1 MSEPGEP
8 DLQESNALAGLRAR
22 SHAGTSGV
30 LETEEEEYSD
40 HNSYES
46 LCHEL
51 ETLLEDQTACDA
63 QLSLFVAASASYR
76 HDTTLR
82 PFPPMFMLNNQDKD
96 VTSLSSALD
105 NLPSLAVLKQK
116 LKLGQM
122 DLDLKLLKLLVWIL
136 NGGNS
141 NLKLKTL
148 SDEEK
153 KTISNLRNFDK
164 HPRPHYIFEVRT
176 NGTGRWSETVKDQK
190 TFWAFH
196 GSRLDNFYSILNYG
210 LQQHLNKTGLFGEG
224 IYLCEDLGVCLT
236 YSSQGLGWSCSSLG
250 GNLSCVALTEVR
262 DHDTGVK
269 MFSEDRERGAVAGSV
284 GGRLPDKYILVRN
297 NELLHIRYLLV
308 YKHTSPPPG
317 AGRTPR
323 PGTALAALLA
333 DNKVLLFHAAYI
345 LMLALIGFSNSTWLQ
360 RWLRKLGWK
369 DD

>member
-1 MSEPGEP
+1 MFKITRNFLESAFKYLFIATYLRNMLPSLHFCMYIFLHLTLSPLTECPMSEPGEP

-30 LETEEEEYSD
+30 LETEDEEYSD

-63 QLSLFVAASASYR
+63 QVTDKPPTFVFVAKNNSWFFIFQLSLFVAASTSYR

-82 PFPPMFMLNNQDKD
+82 PFPPMFILNNQDKD

-153 KTISNLRNFDK
+153 KTISNLRNFEK

-236 YSSQGLGWSCSSLG
+236 YSSQ
-250 GNLSCVALTEVR
+250 VR
-262 DHDTGVK
+262 
-269 MFSEDRERGAVAGSV
+269 
-284 GGRLPDKYILVRN
+284 
-297 NELLHIRYLLV
+297 
-308 YKHTSPPPG
+308 
-317 AGRTPR
+317 
-323 PGTALAALLA
+323 
-333 DNKVLLFHAAYI
+333 
-345 LMLALIGFSNSTWLQ
+345 SNF
-360 RWLRKLGWK
+360 
-369 DD
+369 

>member
-30 LETEEEEYSD
+30 LETEEEEEEYSD

-63 QLSLFVAASASYR
+63 QVTDKPLTYVAKNISLFFIFQLSLFVAASASYR

-96 VTSLSSALD
+96 VTSLSAALD

-153 KTISNLRNFDK
+153 KTISNLRNFEK

-236 YSSQGLGWSCSSLG
+236 YSSQVRVNFQLGSRC
-250 GNLSCVALTEVR
+250 
-262 DHDTGVK
+262 
-269 MFSEDRERGAVAGSV
+269 
-284 GGRLPDKYILVRN
+284 
-297 NELLHIRYLLV
+297 
-308 YKHTSPPPG
+308 
-317 AGRTPR
+317 
-323 PGTALAALLA
+323 
-333 DNKVLLFHAAYI
+333 
-345 LMLALIGFSNSTWLQ
+345 
-360 RWLRKLGWK
+360 
-369 DD
+369 

>member
-8 DLQESNALAGLRAR
+8 DLQESNALGGLRAR

-30 LETEEEEYSD
+30 LEAEEEEDYSD
-40 HNSYES
+40 HNSYDL

-63 QLSLFVAASASYR
+63 QVTDKPFAFVAKIISFCLFIFQLSLFVAASTSYR

-105 NLPSLAVLKQK
+105 DLPSLAVLKQK

-122 DLDLKLLKLLVWIL
+122 DLDLKLLKLVVWIL

-153 KTISNLRNFDK
+153 KTISNLRNFEK
-164 HPRPHYIFEVRT
+164 HPRPHYIFEVCT
-176 NGTGRWSETVKDQK
+176 NGTGRWSEAVKDKK
-190 TFWAFH
+190 TLWAFH

-236 YSSQGLGWSCSSLG
+236 YSSQ
-250 GNLSCVALTEVR
+250 VR
-262 DHDTGVK
+262 
-269 MFSEDRERGAVAGSV
+269 
-284 GGRLPDKYILVRN
+284 
-297 NELLHIRYLLV
+297 
-308 YKHTSPPPG
+308 
-317 AGRTPR
+317 
-323 PGTALAALLA
+323 
-333 DNKVLLFHAAYI
+333 
-345 LMLALIGFSNSTWLQ
+345 SNF
-360 RWLRKLGWK
+360 
-369 DD
+369 